1 MVYRKRIMIDLDGV
15 LNNYKN
21 FDENSIP
28 EIKEGAKEFLQNLY
42 DCGEYELLLYT
53 TRNKLLASKWLI
65 KNNLEK
71 YFKDITNIKEPAFIY
86 LDDRAIQFNGNYYD
100 AINQIKNFQ
109 VYWK

>member
-1 MVYRKRIMIDLDGV
+1 MVAYTI
-15 LNNYKN
+15 YKMM
-21 FDENSIP
+21 
-28 EIKEGAKEFLQNLY
+28 
-42 DCGEYELLLYT
+42 
-53 TRNKLLASKWLI
+53 

-86 LDDRAIQFNGNYYD
+86 LDVRTIQFNGNYSD